1 MLCIYIV
8 YILYVHILDT
18 QLNRN
23 TLHKAKTT
31 KQALLFPRWK
41 HLNCVMLSE
50 FSGRVSSE
58 LLSREPGEVIAS
70 DSRNINSK
78 WCGSR
83 KLWIKHNVSCLT
95 ILSLLIKPWA
105 CSPIMALTAVIEM
118 ATWLKIQLI
127 MQPYGQ
133 KNAKTVDWPSRWN
146 LFSAKKIYIKICLSF

>member
-1 MLCIYIV
+1 MSCCV
-8 YILYVHILDT
+8 YIYFHVHILDT

-31 KQALLFPRWK
+31 KASSAISQMKTSKLC
-41 HLNCVMLSE
+41 HVE
-50 FSGRVSSE
+50 RVLWSSFIWIII
-58 LLSREPGEVIAS
+58 REPGEVIAS

-127 MQPYGQ
+127 MQPMDRKMQ
-133 KNAKTVDWPSRWN
+133 KPWIDLQDGICS
-146 LFSAKKIYIKICLSF
+146 LLKKSI